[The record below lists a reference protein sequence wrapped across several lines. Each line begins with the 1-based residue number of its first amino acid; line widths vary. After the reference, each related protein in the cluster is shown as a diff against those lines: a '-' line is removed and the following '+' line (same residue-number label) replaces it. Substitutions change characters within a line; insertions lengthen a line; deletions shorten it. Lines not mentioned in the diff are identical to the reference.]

1 MRNESLVA
9 KDATTL
15 GHAEQLQAILHV
27 LDTTLEDLFK
37 KLEPILASEIKE
49 DSIAATGKNFE
60 SSRSSSFVSLEFQK
74 QTEYVNTLINRVQSI
89 KDLVDL

>member
-15 GHAEQLQAILHV
+15 EHAKQLQETLNT
-27 LDTTLEDLFK
+27 LDTALESLFQ

-49 DSIAATGKNFE
+49 DSVTAKGTNFE
-60 SSRSSSFVSLEFQK
+60 SSRNPSFVSLEFQK
-74 QTEYVNTLINRVQSI
+74 QTEYVNTLINRVKTI